1 MFLMRVAHAHEAEP
15 AEVLTRRSFCLG
27 LGNTL
32 NLLCFPWF
40 TTGFLSAL
48 ISVSARIFHIFRVSS
63 HALIALEL
71 SACRFS
77 GAERVLKYQ
86 NVSVMITVVR
96 WFVVR

>member
-1 MFLMRVAHAHEAEP
+1 MCAAHAHEAEP
-15 AEVLTRRSFCLG
+15 AEVLTKRSFCLG

-48 ISVSARIFHIFRVSS
+48 ISVSGHIFHIPRVSF
-63 HALIALEL
+63 HPLIALEV
-71 SACRFS
+71 SARSFTR
-77 GAERVLKYQ
+77 GEMDLKSQ
-86 NVSVMITVVR
+86 NVSVMITVIR